1 MSLIDLSQ
9 LPAPTVVE
17 TLDFET
23 ILANNKQL
31 LVALYPTEQQTDIT
45 QVLELESEPLTKL
58 LQVFAY
64 RELLLRARVNDA
76 AKAVM
81 LSYATGTDLDQIGAN
96 YNVERLLIS
105 AADTTAVPPVAAVYE
120 EDTDYRSRI
129 QMSLDGLSVAG
140 PASAYQYHALSA
152 DGQVLDVGVTSPSPG
167 EVVVSVISRTGSGIA
182 TGDLIA
188 TVNAALNADDIR
200 PLTDFVT
207 VQSAEIV
214 PYAVVATL
222 YVYPGPDSSVVLANA
237 RSALES
243 YVASVHRIG
252 RDVPRSGLYA
262 ALHQSGVQR
271 VELTS
276 PMADIAVSDAQ
287 ASYCQ
292 SITLTL
298 GGVAQ

>member
-1 MSLIDLSQ
+1 MSLIDLSK

-17 TLDFET
+17 SLDFET

-31 LVALYPTEQQTDIT
+31 LVALYPPSQQADIT
-45 QVLELESEPLTKL
+45 QVLTLESEPLTKL

-96 YNVERLLIS
+96 YKVPRLKIS
-105 AADTTAVPPVAAVYE
+105 DADITAVPPVDAVYE
-120 EDTDYRSRI
+120 EDNDYRTRI

-140 PASAYQYHALSA
+140 PASSYKFHALSA
-152 DGQVLDVGVTSPSPG
+152 DGQVLDVGVSSPAPAD
-167 EVVVSVISRTGSGIA
+167 VVVSVISRTGSGVA
-182 TGDLIA
+182 SNDLIA
-188 TVNAALNADDIR
+188 KVNAALNADNIR
-200 PLTDFVT
+200 PLTDHVT

-214 PYAVVATL
+214 PYDVVATL
-222 YVYPGPDSSVVLANA
+222 YVYPGPDSSVVMTNA
-237 RSALES
+237 RAALES

-252 RDVPRSGLYA
+252 RDVPLSGLYA
-262 ALHQSGVQR
+262 ALHQSGIQR
-271 VELTS
+271 VELSS
-276 PMADIAVSDAQ
+276 PIADIAITDEQ